1 MIVPTIKIYSPN
13 ERPYGP
19 LSNNAIHKMRIDG
32 VTYDNVTKYIYSNM
46 LVQNSHKTILRNFN
60 GKPHEIKSEFDKL
73 IEKELKSVY
82 MNALIEDKSLEE
94 RFNDNESLKHLL
106 LKTGNADIHYISNN
120 TKLGIKN
127 GKGDNLYGKALEQ
140 LRQTFQNDYNQEAV
154 LKQKKEYEQNLYET
168 YIIYKELTDKITNGG
183 DDLREFNGQT
193 VASIIRGA
201 DARGSMLDFN
211 EIKNKYPSQE
221 IVIEQLHNKMV
232 APPRQQR
239 PKDVDSSK
247 TQNDPLLET
256 IINSQVKLSD
266 RKQDLSKLES
276 IEYGE
281 NENPKRRPISRF
293 TKSSSAPKQSN
304 LVPLSTHIDQDIYN
318 ILENPNAL
326 IPLIRKK
333 YIKNYQEYQKRL
345 RRSVITDIFLTDTIK
360 RQYPELEKNKYAQQ
374 IFKLMSSLTLAQVN
388 EIYTKLDTLYTNK
401 NLPENVQTE
410 IDSAL
415 ANIKIPTDQEVIQI
429 QSYELP
435 KESRQKSNLGK
446 VYLDKSGVKLP
457 TFEIYADETSL
468 PKDSKESLN
477 HVILSPRYD
486 GYDGVNVN
494 SLLPLFTINGRKFP
508 TISHYLVFKLF
519 EYYNG
524 GQISVAY
531 NSILSEN
538 AKQSNTS
545 NKHQDFIDVN
555 ILDRKLNNYKEEVY
569 VSKLKHYANKG
580 LIVKFEDRVL
590 QDILLLTRDAHLIW
604 DDRND
609 PILGS
614 GRDKTGQNYVG
625 KEWES
630 LRDVFSLERQRE
642 TLEMQQFDVNYI
654 DKMLIKDAFFKAWIM
669 MKISDMCKTLGI
681 VKNYVYEKYEKDL
694 NATEELNGEFAANV
708 LDNIYQPCSNIY
720 LRTSQIKSP
729 VTEEFRSLFF
739 QKSCNIL
746 GLSKP
751 FYLYKVD
758 PSDQSKKI
766 VIPDSEMSEDQLK
779 EVKKN
784 NESRNQRRE
793 EIIEVIWKRIAVLL
807 YLILNVAT
815 QQQIFDIRM
824 IIVQSEEIL
833 SDIDSPCLEQDL
845 LSNPKDNCILSAL
858 INVITGLRNFNMK
871 TQLPVNITEV
881 DITAA
886 SNIIMGKDIS
896 DDITKNIVEGDESED
911 QTILKTIDT
920 EDSILPFVH
929 NQDEEQG
936 DDDEDADDEGNY
948 PDLID
953 FGDEDDEG
961 GSKFPT
967 NKLETMLY
975 SKMSQAP
982 SKTIENH
989 LVNIFGQNVENPEQ
1003 ISKLLIG
1010 AVNTIKTIK
1019 LVSRSEDKNDN
1030 LKSNRIN
1037 FFATQRLN

>member
-1 MIVPTIKIYSPN
+1 M
-13 ERPYGP
+13 
-19 LSNNAIHKMRIDG
+19 
-32 VTYDNVTKYIYSNM
+32 
-46 LVQNSHKTILRNFN
+46 
-60 GKPHEIKSEFDKL
+60 
-73 IEKELKSVY
+73 
-82 MNALIEDKSLEE
+82 
-94 RFNDNESLKHLL
+94 
-106 LKTGNADIHYISNN
+106 
-120 TKLGIKN
+120 
-127 GKGDNLYGKALEQ
+127 
-140 LRQTFQNDYNQEAV
+140 
-154 LKQKKEYEQNLYET
+154 
-168 YIIYKELTDKITNGG
+168 
-183 DDLREFNGQT
+183 
-193 VASIIRGA
+193 
-201 DARGSMLDFN
+201 
-211 EIKNKYPSQE
+211 
-221 IVIEQLHNKMV
+221 
-232 APPRQQR
+232 
-239 PKDVDSSK
+239 
-247 TQNDPLLET
+247 
-256 IINSQVKLSD
+256 
-266 RKQDLSKLES
+266 
-276 IEYGE
+276 
-281 NENPKRRPISRF
+281 
-293 TKSSSAPKQSN
+293 
-304 LVPLSTHIDQDIYN
+304 
-318 ILENPNAL
+318 
-326 IPLIRKK
+326 
-333 YIKNYQEYQKRL
+333 
-345 RRSVITDIFLTDTIK
+345 
-360 RQYPELEKNKYAQQ
+360 
-374 IFKLMSSLTLAQVN
+374 
-388 EIYTKLDTLYTNK
+388 
-401 NLPENVQTE
+401 
-410 IDSAL
+410 
-415 ANIKIPTDQEVIQI
+415 
-429 QSYELP
+429 
-435 KESRQKSNLGK
+435 
-446 VYLDKSGVKLP
+446 DKSGVKLP
-457 TFEIYADETSL
+457 VFEIYADATLL
-468 PKDSKESLN
+468 PEDAKQTLN
-477 HVILSPRYD
+477 HIILSPGYD

-508 TISHYLVFKLF
+508 TISHYLMFKLF

-524 GQISVAY
+524 GQITAAY

-545 NKHQDFIDVN
+545 NKHQDFMDVN
-555 ILDRKLNNYKEEVY
+555 ILNRKLYNYKEEVY

-590 QDILLLTRDAHLIW
+590 QDILLLTRDAHLVW
-604 DDRND
+604 DDRNE

-630 LRDVFSLERQRE
+630 LRDVFSLERQQE
-642 TLEMQQFDVNYI
+642 TVEMQQFDVNYI

-720 LRTSQIKSP
+720 LRTSQIKNP

-751 FYLYKVD
+751 FNLYKVD
-758 PSDQSKKI
+758 PSDKNKKI
-766 VIPDSEMSEDQLK
+766 VIPESEMSNDQLA

-793 EIIEVIWKRIAVLL
+793 EIIDVIWKRIAVLL

-815 QQQIFDIRM
+815 HQQIFDIRM

-858 INVITGLRNFNMK
+858 INVITGLRTFNIK
-871 TQLPVNITEV
+871 SQLPVNITEV

-896 DDITKNIVEGDESED
+896 DDITKNIVEGDDSED
-911 QTILKTIDT
+911 QTILKTTDT

-929 NQDEEQG
+929 NPDEEQG
-936 DDDEDADDEGNY
+936 DDDEDVDDEGDY

-953 FGDEDDEG
+953 FGDEDDDG

-967 NKLETMLY
+967 KKLETMLY
-975 SKMSQAP
+975 PKMSQAP
-982 SKTIENH
+982 SKTIESH
-989 LVNIFGQNVENPEQ
+989 LVNIFGKDVENPQQ
-1003 ISKLLIG
+1003 ISKLLTG
-1010 AVNTIKTIK
+1010 AVNTIKTVK